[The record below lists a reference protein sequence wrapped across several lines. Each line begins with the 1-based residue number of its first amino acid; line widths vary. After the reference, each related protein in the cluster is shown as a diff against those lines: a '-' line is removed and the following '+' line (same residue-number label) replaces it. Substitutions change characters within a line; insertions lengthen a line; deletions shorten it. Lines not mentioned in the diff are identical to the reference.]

1 MDCSEVAAHGFQKKA
16 CGLRGVPGHLWVQWK
31 CSKSDQVAVDIEV
44 SNVQLANDTIFFCSY
59 VAQAV
64 LPGVRY
70 TGLYPHAC
78 SMLLKAYMHFA
89 YYDSKEEL
97 EMAI

>member
-1 MDCSEVAAHGFQKKA
+1 
-16 CGLRGVPGHLWVQWK
+16 
-31 CSKSDQVAVDIEV
+31 
-44 SNVQLANDTIFFCSY
+44 
-59 VAQAV
+59 VAQSG
-64 LPGVRY
+64 LPGDRF